1 MNTGKYVF
9 AQMMEYLPRYEF
21 DKYVKKFNG
30 NFHSREL
37 SCYSQLLHLLF
48 GQLTACKS
56 LRDICLCMKAHKR
69 SLYHLGIGNYVNPSS
84 LSRANERR
92 DYHIFESLGY
102 ELIRIVKP
110 LYADANIPN
119 VEIDAEVFALDS
131 TVISVS
137 IKLIAWAFGKYSRG
151 AVKMSTLLSLRGG
164 IPVDIKVTHGKWN
177 DSNMLDEIEY
187 IEYAIYVMDRAYLD
201 LKALNAIDEA
211 HAFFLTRAKSN
222 MRYNVEE
229 YFRVPEDSID
239 IKQDCSIS
247 LTGRKSHS
255 LYPKKLRMVTSFDSQ
270 KGEDIVFITNNFD
283 LSAQQISDIY
293 RNRWQIETFFK
304 WIKQNLTIKTLW
316 GHSENAVK
324 THLWVAICAYLL
336 VARIKADTKT
346 PYSITEVATI
356 LGVSAF
362 DKAQIRE
369 LLEPDNPLIQN
380 KNFNELSLFDNL

>member
-92 DYHIFESLGY
+92 DYRIFEGLGY

-110 LYADANIPN
+110 LYAHANVPN

-151 AVKMSTLLSLRGG
+151 AVKMSTLISLRGG
-164 IPVDIKVTHGKWN
+164 IPVDIKVTNGRWN

-187 IEYAIYVMDRAYLD
+187 VEYAIYVMDRAYLD
-201 LKALNAIDEA
+201 LKALNVIDDA

-222 MRYNVEE
+222 TRYKVEE
-229 YFRVPEDSID
+229 YLPVPEDSID
-239 IKQDCSIS
+239 IKQDCSIV
-247 LTGRKSHS
+247 LIGRKSHS
-255 LYPKKLRMVTSFDSQ
+255 LYPKKLRMVTSFDLQ

-283 LSAQQISDIY
+283 LSAQQIAEIY

-362 DKAQIRE
+362 DKAHIRE

-380 KNFNELSLFDNL
+380 KNFKELSLFDNL

>member
-21 DKYVKKFNG
+21 DKYVKKYNG

-37 SCYSQLLHLLF
+37 SCYCQLLHLLF
-48 GQLTACKS
+48 GQFTACKS
-56 LRDICLCMKAHKR
+56 LRDICLCLKAHKR

-92 DYHIFESLGY
+92 DYRIFESLGY
-102 ELIRIVKP
+102 ELIRVVKP

-201 LKALNAIDEA
+201 LKALNAIDKA

-222 MRYNVEE
+222 TRYNVEE
-229 YFRVPEDSID
+229 YLRIPEGSID
-239 IKQDCSIS
+239 IKQDCSIV

-283 LSAQQISDIY
+283 LPAQQIADIY

-336 VARIKADTKT
+336 VARIKVDTKT

-362 DKAQIRE
+362 DKTQIRE
-369 LLEPDNPLIQN
+369 LLKPDYPLFQN
-380 KNFNELSLFDNL
+380 KNFNELSLFDDL

>member
-1 MNTGKYVF
+1 
-9 AQMMEYLPRYEF
+9 
-21 DKYVKKFNG
+21 
-30 NFHSREL
+30 
-37 SCYSQLLHLLF
+37 
-48 GQLTACKS
+48 
-56 LRDICLCMKAHKR
+56 MKAHKR
-69 SLYHLGIGNYVNPSS
+69 SLYNLGIGNYVNPSS

-92 DYHIFESLGY
+92 DYRIFESLGY

-187 IEYAIYVMDRAYLD
+187 IEYAVYVMDRAYLD

-222 MRYNVEE
+222 TRYNVEE
-229 YFRVPEDSID
+229 YLRIPEGSID
-239 IKQDCSIS
+239 IKQDCSIV

-255 LYPKKLRMVTSFDSQ
+255 LYPNKLRMVTSFDSQ

-283 LSAQQISDIY
+283 LSAQQIADIY

-346 PYSITEVATI
+346 QYSITEVATI

-362 DKAQIRE
+362 DKTQIRK
-369 LLEPDNPLIQN
+369 LLKPDYPLFQN
-380 KNFNELSLFDNL
+380 KNFNELSLFDDL

>member
-1 MNTGKYVF
+1 MNTGRYVF

-21 DKYVKKFNG
+21 DKYVKKYNG

-37 SCYSQLLHLLF
+37 SCYGQLLHLLF
-48 GQLTACKS
+48 GQFTACKS
-56 LRDICLCMKAHKR
+56 LRDICLCLKAHKR
-69 SLYHLGIGNYVNPSS
+69 SLYHLGIGNYVTPSS

-92 DYHIFESLGY
+92 DYRIFESLGY

-222 MRYNVEE
+222 TRYNIEE
-229 YFRVPEDSID
+229 YLRIPEGSID
-239 IKQDCSIS
+239 IKQDCSIV

-283 LSAQQISDIY
+283 LSAQQIADIY

-346 PYSITEVATI
+346 QYSITEVATI

-362 DKAQIRE
+362 DKTQIRE
-369 LLEPDNPLIQN
+369 LLKPDYPLFQN
-380 KNFNELSLFDNL
+380 KNFNELSLFDDL